1 MKIKTKGKE
10 PMESKET
17 QILEAAEQMVR
28 EGGYNA
34 FSFREI
40 AATVGIKSS
49 SVHYH
54 FPTKA
59 DLGAAVAAY
68 YTDKLMNYLGTP
80 EIMVQDGKDPIDMYI
95 KVFRNGLTEDK
106 RMCLFG
112 MLGAEI
118 KGLPSQVSAQTK
130 VFFERNIEW
139 LTKAYTIK
147 GSTEEA
153 RSKAVQTISLLEGAM
168 IASNVMN
175 DIKVFDQATAS
186 IKNTI

>member
-1 MKIKTKGKE
+1 
-10 PMESKET
+10 MENKET
-17 QILEAAEQMVR
+17 QILEAAEKMVR

-40 AATVGIKSS
+40 ATAVGIKSS

-68 YTDKLMNYLGTP
+68 YTDKLIDYLGAP
-80 EIMVQDGKDPIDMYI
+80 EIIIQEGKDPIGIYI
-95 KVFRNGLTEDK
+95 KVFREGLTKDK
-106 RMCLFG
+106 CMCLFG

-118 KGLPSQVSAQTK
+118 KGLPSEVSAQTK

-139 LTKAYTIK
+139 LTEAYTLK
-147 GSTEEA
+147 GSKEDA
-153 RSKAVQTISLLEGAM
+153 RTKAIQTISLLEGAM
-168 IASNVMN
+168 IASNVMG
-175 DIKVFDQATAS
+175 DIEVFDQATAS
-186 IKNTI
+186 IRDTI